1 MIIYTFITKLW
12 MKLIGVYRLTK
23 TIQNYNT
30 ITYTKEKKRFLQI
43 LTFYFSDFKKL
54 VNLNTC

>member
-1 MIIYTFITKLW
+1 